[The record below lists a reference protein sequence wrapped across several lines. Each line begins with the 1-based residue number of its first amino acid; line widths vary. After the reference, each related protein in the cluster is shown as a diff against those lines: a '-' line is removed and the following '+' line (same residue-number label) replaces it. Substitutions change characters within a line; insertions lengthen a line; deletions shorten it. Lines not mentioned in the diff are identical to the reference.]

1 MKLTSKQV
9 EVSTRRINATVTR
22 EQIDDLF
29 YYDRIYEY
37 KYNSIDETILI
48 TKYFDLDSVEG
59 DYIFYRSN
67 KKILRKI
74 KLLILKGDE
83 VSEILKNIIK
93 NSEII
98 SASDMT
104 ERKLSNEM
112 AKSIDKKIIEEL
124 MRLGKKVSE
133 D

>member
-9 EVSTRRINATVTR
+9 QVGTRQIKATITR
-22 EQIDDLF
+22 TLIDDLL

-98 SASDMT
+98 SAS
-104 ERKLSNEM
+104 
-112 AKSIDKKIIEEL
+112 
-124 MRLGKKVSE
+124 
-133 D
+133 